1 MGNGLKAA
9 LRGSKV
15 PWSVEFTWRGAHRA
29 AMECPVLGRAVPI
42 PKGREISAAAPS
54 SHLRLNPAGM
64 GRPCWKKP
72 SEFGNQEKKSFQACS
87 LCVLL
92 LCSLCPPSPLL
103 FIFPSGAS
111 GIPVPS
117 ASSPSGS
124 CSSWTRTLEHRQDT
138 KNNLNL

>member
-72 SEFGNQEKKSFQACS
+72 SEFGNQEKKSFQAVLCVFSSSAASAHPLRCS
-87 LCVLL
+87 LF
-92 LCSLCPPSPLL
+92 SHPEHQ
-103 FIFPSGAS
+103 G
-111 GIPVPS
+111 
-117 ASSPSGS
+117 SPSLLHLPPLVPAPPGPGPWS
-124 CSSWTRTLEHRQDT
+124 TGRIQKTI
-138 KNNLNL
+138 